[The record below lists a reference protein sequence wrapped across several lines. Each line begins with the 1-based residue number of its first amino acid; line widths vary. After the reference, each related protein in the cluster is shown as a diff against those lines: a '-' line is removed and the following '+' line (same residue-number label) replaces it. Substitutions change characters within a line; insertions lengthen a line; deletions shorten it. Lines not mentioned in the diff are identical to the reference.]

1 MLNQTQKNKIRGFIS
16 DEMMSDAVR
25 VVLEG
30 TFKKKRNDDV
40 GTLAAQ
46 MMALNLLEEGFKELS
61 RYLNETAKEKKSV
74 DNPGL

>member
-1 MLNQTQKNKIRGFIS
+1 MLNQTQKNKIRGFMS

-46 MMALNLLEEGFKELS
+46 MMALNLLEEVFKELS